1 MFSKLPLMLS
11 PALVFLSFLQA
22 FRMQSTVL
30 TINKITRTIL
40 QIQVFMSYTS
50 PFYIIK
56 SLLFNLS
63 NTRIF
68 VVNHILF
75 LIGLLKTTEIED
87 CLNIL
92 INIDRLLIVEQR
104 MIKECITHT
113 PFQIKE
119 CFIHRIARYR
129 SITCAM
135 HSKEH
140 IKVSDVKRQL

>member
-1 MFSKLPLMLS
+1 MLS

-75 LIGLLKTTEIED
+75 LIGLLKTTEVED

-92 INIDRLLIVEQR
+92 IYIYRLFIVEQ
-104 MIKECITHT
+104 
-113 PFQIKE
+113 
-119 CFIHRIARYR
+119 
-129 SITCAM
+129 
-135 HSKEH
+135 
-140 IKVSDVKRQL
+140 